1 MGKDN
6 LTIFL
11 FAFIFLWVAAGF
23 IMGVGITEPTEL
35 AEGGTW
41 AVAKNLLGNIGS
53 FTILLDIGGYPV
65 GTYIVAFLSLLGIYA
80 VWRNL
85 PLSGG

>member
-11 FAFIFLWVAAGF
+11 FAFIFLWITAGF
-23 IMGVGITEPTEL
+23 IMGTGTIEPTEL

-41 AVAKNLLGNIGS
+41 VVVKNLLGNIGS
-53 FTILLDIGGYPV
+53 FTIMLEIGGQHI
-65 GTYIVAFLSLLGIYA
+65 GAYIVAFLTVLGIYA
-80 VWRNL
+80 VWRSTAI
-85 PLSGG
+85 SGG